1 MSDDQQLS
9 YKQGIPLL
17 EAFEDKVEEE
27 GSDDED
33 FDPTAS
39 RIHIPKGKLPALKSF
54 CSWKVI
60 TMSVVI
66 ALICICVLTTAI
78 AVPVTLI
85 HFKPEIHSKP
95 EEVESQGEVIKSP
108 LDSREYKVIV
118 LRNDLRVL
126 LVSDNETEDSAAAM
140 DVAVGSFSNP
150 SDYEGL
156 AHFCEHM
163 LFYGSEK
170 YPDEG
175 AYSKFL
181 TSHGGYDNAYTS
193 TLNTNYHFKV
203 NSDYL
208 REGLDRFAQFFIS
221 PILTQDGVSREVN
234 AVDAEHQKNLENDG
248 WRLWQLLKH
257 VSNPDYPFHMFS
269 TGSLET
275 LDKPDVLSALK
286 QFYSSHYSANQVS

>member
-33 FDPTAS
+33 FDPAAS
-39 RIHIPKGKLPALKSF
+39 RIHIPKGKLSALKSF

-66 ALICICVLTTAI
+66 ALICICALITAI
-78 AVPVTLI
+78 VVI
-85 HFKPEIHSKP
+85 YFKPEGT
-95 EEVESQGEVIKSP
+95 ESQGEVIKSP

-170 YPDEG
+170 YPEEG
-175 AYSKFL
+175 AYSEFL

-203 NSDYL
+203 NSDFL

-234 AVDAEHQKNLENDG
+234 AVDAEHRKNLENDA

-275 LDKPDVLSALK
+275 LDKPDVLSAL
-286 QFYSSHYSANQVS
+286 QTFYSSYYSANQVS

>member
-1 MSDDQQLS
+1 MSDDQKLS

-54 CSWKVI
+54 CTWKVI

-66 ALICICVLTTAI
+66 ALFCICALITAI
-78 AVPVTLI
+78 VVPVI
-85 HFKPEIHSKP
+85 YFKQEGI
-95 EEVESQGEVIKSP
+95 ESQGEVIKPP

-163 LFYGSEK
+163 LFYGSKK

-175 AYSKFL
+175 AYSEFL

-221 PILTQDGVSREVN
+221 PILTQEGVSREVN
-234 AVDAEHQKNLENDG
+234 AVDAEHQKNLENDA

-275 LDKPDVLSALK
+275 LDKPDVLSEL
-286 QFYSSHYSANQVS
+286 QTFYRSYYSANQVS

>member
-1 MSDDQQLS
+1 MSDDQKLS

-54 CSWKVI
+54 CTWKVI

-66 ALICICVLTTAI
+66 ALFCICALITAI
-78 AVPVTLI
+78 VVPVI
-85 HFKPEIHSKP
+85 YFKQEGI
-95 EEVESQGEVIKSP
+95 ESQGEVIKSP

-163 LFYGSEK
+163 LFYGSKK

-175 AYSKFL
+175 AYSEFL

-234 AVDAEHQKNLENDG
+234 AVDAEHQKNLENDA

-275 LDKPDVLSALK
+275 LDKPGVLSEL
-286 QFYSSHYSANQVS
+286 QTFYRSYYSANQVS

>member
-1 MSDDQQLS
+1 MSDDQKLS

-54 CSWKVI
+54 CTWKVI

-66 ALICICVLTTAI
+66 ALFCICALITAI
-78 AVPVTLI
+78 VVPVI
-85 HFKPEIHSKP
+85 YFKQEGI
-95 EEVESQGEVIKSP
+95 ESQGEVIKSP

-163 LFYGSEK
+163 LFYGSKK

-175 AYSKFL
+175 AYSEFL

-221 PILTQDGVSREVN
+221 PILTQEGVSREVN
-234 AVDAEHQKNLENDG
+234 AVDAEHQKNLENDA

-275 LDKPDVLSALK
+275 LDKPDVLSEL
-286 QFYSSHYSANQVS
+286 QTFYRSYYSANQVS